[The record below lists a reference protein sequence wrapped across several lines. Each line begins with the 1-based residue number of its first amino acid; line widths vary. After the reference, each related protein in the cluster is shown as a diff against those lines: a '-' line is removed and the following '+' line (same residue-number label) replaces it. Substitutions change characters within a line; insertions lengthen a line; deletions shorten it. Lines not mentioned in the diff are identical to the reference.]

1 MGLPKNYI
9 HEDGQ
14 PKHWFLCKSD
24 QLPYIPLAFT
34 SQNSEH
40 DPQILYVFLL
50 WFQRNTYLRKTNAQI
65 AKELKITP
73 NLDKL
78 LEYKISWIKHV
89 NRIPRNRLARV
100 MKYYSPNGKRNHG
113 RSLKR
118 LLDTWDRNG
127 STSDQ
132 TPWKIYDDD
141 DLFEKC

>member
-1 MGLPKNYI
+1 
-9 HEDGQ
+9 
-14 PKHWFLCKSD
+14 
-24 QLPYIPLAFT
+24 
-34 SQNSEH
+34 
-40 DPQILYVFLL
+40 
-50 WFQRNTYLRKTNAQI
+50 LRKTNAQI

-118 LLDTWDRNG
+118 LLDT
-127 STSDQ
+127 
-132 TPWKIYDDD
+132 
-141 DLFEKC
+141 